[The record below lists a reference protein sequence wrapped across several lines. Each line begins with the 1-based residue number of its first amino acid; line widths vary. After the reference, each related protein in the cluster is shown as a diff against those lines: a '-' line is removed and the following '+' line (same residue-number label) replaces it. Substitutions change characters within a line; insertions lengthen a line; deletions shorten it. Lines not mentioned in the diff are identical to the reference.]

1 MKKMFLAAGAAAM
14 LFSCSPTDSK
24 EKKEIVKAESSI
36 ILDRFEDLQI
46 LKYDVEAFNSLDN
59 RQKKLVYYLSQAALS
74 GRDIIYAQNYRHNLK
89 IRKTIEGVVEH
100 YTGEKSGK
108 NWDNFMTYSKR
119 VWFSN
124 GIHHHYSEKKMIPK
138 FEQSYLDELINNTP
152 EDKLPLMGMAKA
164 DFVAMLK
171 PILFDP
177 AVDGKRVNKDPK
189 NDLVLS
195 SATNYYGPE
204 ITQKEVEGFYKK
216 MIDKK
221 ATNPVSY
228 GLNSQLTKVDG
239 KLVEIPWKVGGMYGE
254 AIEKIVFWL
263 EKAVNV
269 AENDLQAKSFKLLI
283 EYYKTGDLK
292 KWDEY
297 NIAWVKDTKG
307 DIDVINGFI
316 EVYGDPMGYR
326 GAFESVV
333 QINDFKMTEIMKVIA
348 TDAQWFED
356 NSPIMDKHKKAEV
369 KGVSYKVV
377 SVAME
382 AGDAA
387 PSTPIGINLPNSNWI
402 RKDHG
407 SKSVSLGNI
416 TDAYNAASSG
426 GSISEFA
433 YTEEEA
439 ELAKKYGKI
448 GSKLHTALHEVVGHA
463 SGQLEPGVGT
473 PQETLKNY
481 SSTLEEARADLV
493 ALYYAMDQKLV
504 DLGVMPSV
512 DAGKA
517 EYDSYIR
524 NGLLTQLRRLEL
536 GEDIEEDH
544 MRNRQLNALWAY
556 EKGKADNVIEKKMKD
571 GKTYFVIN
579 DYAKLRTLFGDLMR
593 EIQRIKSAGDY
604 AAAKELVETY
614 GVKVDQELHKE
625 VLARYAKLNSASYS
639 GFVQPIYTPVMD
651 GDEMIDVKVN
661 SANDFVKQMLRYGK
675 DYGHLPVK

>member
-1 MKKMFLAAGAAAM
+1 MKKILLAAGAAAF
-14 LFSCSPTDSK
+14 LFSCSPSETK
-24 EKKEIVKAESSI
+24 EKKETVMAESSV

-46 LKYDVEAFNSLDN
+46 LKYDVDAFKSLDN

-89 IRKTIEGVVEH
+89 IRKTIEGVIEN
-100 YTGEKSGK
+100 YSGEKSGK

-152 EDKLPLMGMAKA
+152 EEKLPLLGMAKA
-164 DFVAMLK
+164 DFIAMLK
-171 PILFDP
+171 PVLFDP

-195 SATNYYGPE
+195 SATNYYGAE

-221 ATNPVSY
+221 AVNPVSY

-239 KLVEIPWKVGGMYGE
+239 KLVEMPWKVGGMYGE
-254 AIEKIVFWL
+254 AIERIVFWL
-263 EKAVNV
+263 EKAVKV
-269 AENDLQAKSFKLLI
+269 AENDLQAKSFELLI

-297 NIAWVKDTKG
+297 NIAWVKETKG

-356 NSPIMDKHKKAEV
+356 NSPILDKHKKTEV

-504 DLGVMPSV
+504 DLGVMPST

-556 EKGKADNVIEKKMKD
+556 EKGKAENVIEKKMKD

-593 EIQRIKSAGDY
+593 EIQRIKSTGDY
-604 AAAKELVETY
+604 AAAKELVEGY

-661 SANDFVKQMLRYGK
+661 TANDFVKQMLRYGK
-675 DYGHLPVK
+675 DYGHLTVK

>member
-1 MKKMFLAAGAAAM
+1 MKKILLAAGAAAF
-14 LFSCSPTDSK
+14 LFSCSPSETK
-24 EKKEIVKAESSI
+24 EKKETVMAESSV

-46 LKYDVEAFNSLDN
+46 LKYDVDAFKSLDN

-89 IRKTIEGVVEH
+89 IRKTIEGVIEN
-100 YTGEKSGK
+100 YSGEKSGK

-152 EDKLPLMGMAKA
+152 EEKLPLLGMAKA
-164 DFVAMLK
+164 DFIAMLK
-171 PILFDP
+171 PVLFDP

-195 SATNYYGPE
+195 SATNYYGAE

-221 ATNPVSY
+221 AVNPVSY

-239 KLVEIPWKVGGMYGE
+239 KLVEMPWKVGGMYGE
-254 AIEKIVFWL
+254 AIERIVFWL
-263 EKAVNV
+263 EKAVKV
-269 AENDLQAKSFKLLI
+269 AENDLQAKSFELLI

-297 NIAWVKDTKG
+297 NIAWVKETKG

-356 NSPIMDKHKKAEV
+356 NSPILDKHKKTEV

-504 DLGVMPSV
+504 DLGVMPST

-544 MRNRQLNALWAY
+544 MRNRQLNA
-556 EKGKADNVIEKKMKD
+556 
-571 GKTYFVIN
+571 
-579 DYAKLRTLFGDLMR
+579 
-593 EIQRIKSAGDY
+593 
-604 AAAKELVETY
+604 
-614 GVKVDQELHKE
+614 
-625 VLARYAKLNSASYS
+625 
-639 GFVQPIYTPVMD
+639 
-651 GDEMIDVKVN
+651 
-661 SANDFVKQMLRYGK
+661 
-675 DYGHLPVK
+675 